1 MPASHSKFS
10 RSDSE
15 GRTGRT
21 SKKSKKEKKSEKE
34 KKPVSEGSKEAR
46 LFPEDMENYRP
57 THTKCRVCTRW
68 ADGLSKAGNCICS
81 LAPIF
86 QVRKNV

>member
-15 GRTGRT
+15 GRT
-21 SKKSKKEKKSEKE
+21 SKKSRKSEKE
-34 KKPVSEGSKEAR
+34 KKEKSVKEKSVKEKSVGR

>member
-15 GRTGRT
+15 GRTGQT
-21 SKKSKKEKKSEKE
+21 SKKSKKEKESEKE
-34 KKPVSEGSKEAR
+34 KKPASEGSKVAR
-46 LFPEDMENYRP
+46 LFPDHMENYRP

-81 LAPIF
+81 LAPIY
-86 QVRKNV
+86 QVRTNV